1 LRAASSGAR
10 DAMTG
15 AARQKKES
23 RSLRLYARL
32 LELYPPSFL
41 QRHRAEMLQKLAD
54 LEDAAA
60 SKTALWLLI
69 GKDLAMSL
77 IKDLAMSLM
86 SNFFQSQ
93 LGHYVIAVLVAW
105 ILIFVIGYFIY
116 GLTPGRPALHAFAGF
131 LPGMLAMY
139 FATRLYGTPQNSISQ
154 VFRSRFDIYVIGV
167 LVAWILIFAIGYY
180 FYGPTR
186 GHPALQVFGGFLL
199 GMLAMHIATHVYGM
213 P

>member
-1 LRAASSGAR
+1 MTSPAR
-10 DAMTG
+10 LK
-15 AARQKKES
+15 QS

-41 QRHRAEMLQKLAD
+41 QRHRAEMLQNFAD
-54 LEDAAA
+54 LEDAAQTKA
-60 SKTALWLLI
+60 KLWLLI

-77 IKDLAMSLM
+77 T
-86 SNFFQSQ
+86 SNFFASR
-93 LGHYVIAVLVAW
+93 LGHYVIAVLVTW
-105 ILIFVIGYFIY
+105 LLIFAIGYFFY
-116 GLTPGRPALHAFAGF
+116 RPTPGRPALHAFVGF

-139 FATRLYGTPQNSISQ
+139 VATRLYGTPQTSISNF
-154 VFRSRFDIYVIGV
+154 FRSRFDIYVIGV
-167 LVAWILIFAIGYY
+167 FVACILLFVIGYY

-199 GMLAMHIATHVYGM
+199 GMLAMYIATHVYGM

>member
-1 LRAASSGAR
+1 MTSPAR
-10 DAMTG
+10 LK
-15 AARQKKES
+15 QS

-41 QRHRAEMLQKLAD
+41 QRHRAEMLQNFAD
-54 LEDAAA
+54 LEDAAQTKA
-60 SKTALWLLI
+60 KLWLLI

-77 IKDLAMSLM
+77 MSQ
-86 SNFFQSQ
+86 FFASR
-93 LGHYVIAVLVAW
+93 LGHYVIAVLVTW
-105 ILIFVIGYFIY
+105 LLIFAIGYFFY
-116 GLTPGRPALHAFAGF
+116 RPTPGRPALHAFAGF

-139 FATRLYGTPQNSISQ
+139 VATRLYGTPQTSISNF
-154 VFRSRFDIYVIGV
+154 FRSRFDIYVIGV
-167 LVAWILIFAIGYY
+167 FVACILLFVIGYY
-180 FYGPTR
+180 FHGPTR